1 MKIARQLSFSPLIG
15 IIRSG
20 FKQIKDHR
28 GSNTKISL
36 VDAHMSAFAMF
47 SLKDSSLLQL
57 DERRAQDKNLKQI
70 YELENIPCDT
80 QMRTILDPVASEEIK
95 PSFKAIFEEVKEA
108 GMLEEFVFLGKY
120 YLISLDGTDYFS
132 SKKLVLT
139 DFVVGVERS
148 ESLPV
153 GLVVSFR

>member
-95 PSFKAIFEEVKEA
+95 PSFKAIFEEVKE
-108 GMLEEFVFLGKY
+108 G
-120 YLISLDGTDYFS
+120 IFS
-132 SKKLVLT
+132 IT
-139 DFVVGVERS
+139 RG
-148 ESLPV
+148 
-153 GLVVSFR
+153 